1 MIRPYVTVNL
11 TTGFGNNLFQYSFA
25 RMLAEYHN
33 LELATRGIKE
43 LGINST
49 LAKQKSNQ
57 YSTKTIKHRGYQ
69 TGIYQDCFTH
79 KYENR
84 NLNIASGYF
93 EDYTLY
99 TPNRKKIISWFPIN
113 TKRRED
119 EDLILHFRL
128 QNRLIQTSHFL
139 NLVDPDFIAYYVS
152 LVLAKGAKL
161 HIITDSSAWESIDEN
176 YINDIKTEVM
186 DGQNAGAPLVP
197 TDYSITYFNKLVESL
212 SVFKPIIHC
221 AGKQCIE
228 NSGGLKSDFIESFK
242 KYIHSGTQYSL
253 TQHLHGGR
261 RS

>member
-84 NLNIASGYF
+84 NLNIASGYS
-93 EDYTLY
+93 
-99 TPNRKKIISWFPIN
+99 RII
-113 TKRRED
+113 
-119 EDLILHFRL
+119 HFIHL
-128 QNRLIQTSHFL
+128 
-139 NLVDPDFIAYYVS
+139 
-152 LVLAKGAKL
+152 
-161 HIITDSSAWESIDEN
+161 
-176 YINDIKTEVM
+176 TEK
-186 DGQNAGAPLVP
+186 DHKLVP
-197 TDYSITYFNKLVESL
+197 NKHQKE
-212 SVFKPIIHC
+212 
-221 AGKQCIE
+221 
-228 NSGGLKSDFIESFK
+228 
-242 KYIHSGTQYSL
+242 
-253 TQHLHGGR
+253 R
-261 RS
+261 R